1 MEELN
6 NNDKKIID
14 LSYDIDNEFSLNER
28 KKIDDL
34 YKEYFESIKRVKFNN
49 QKIHEQKNLI
59 LNNNE
64 KIKILLDK

>member
-49 QKIHEQKNLI
+49 QKIHEQKNII

>member
-64 KIKILLDK
+64 KDKNIIR

>member
-64 KIKILLDK
+64 KIKLLLDK